1 MAVYTAIIQGMEAIE
16 KNNCKLT
23 INMNDRVRKAFDVA
37 CTLNDTTMADEIRAF
52 IKKRTAELSKK
63 DGSK

>member
-1 MAVYTAIIQGMEAIE
+1 MEAIE

-52 IKKRTAELSKK
+52 IKKRTAELTKK